1 MPCFCLVYVLLVQL
15 NLASCP
21 FRRMRRSCCMWLGR
35 KSLKLHH
42 SLKAR
47 VSYFIMGWCVCV
59 YAYVRMY
66 VEIIVC
72 ACASM
77 CICVCVCP
85 IFMQYVRTCVCA
97 SVCTCVC
104 ASVCTCV
111 CASVRTCV
119 CASVCTCVCAS
130 VRTCVCASVRTCVC
144 ACFLCSNGVCV
155 YVIDCTQ
162 LLYKCNCILCL
173 HSLSPPRREGRIQ

>member
-85 IFMQYVRTCVCA
+85 IFYA
-97 SVCTCVC
+97 VCTYM
-104 ASVCTCV
+104 
-111 CASVRTCV
+111 
-119 CASVCTCVCAS
+119 
-130 VRTCVCASVRTCVC
+130 CVCASVRTCVC

-155 YVIDCTQ
+155 YIIDCTH
-162 LLYKCNCILCL
+162 LLYKCICILCL